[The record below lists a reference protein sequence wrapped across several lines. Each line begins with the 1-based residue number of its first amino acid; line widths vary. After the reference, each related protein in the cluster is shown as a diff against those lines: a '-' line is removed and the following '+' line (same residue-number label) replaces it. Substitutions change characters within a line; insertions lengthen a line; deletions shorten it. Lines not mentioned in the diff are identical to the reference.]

1 LEEVKKMKIE
11 GTHNFIG
18 PREAVWDMFYDPQVL
33 ASALPGAQKMDM
45 VNENEYKFDMNVR
58 VGPVSGAFSGEMQL
72 ENVVKP
78 TSLTLKGGGKGA
90 PGFLN
95 GIGNVKFDEQ
105 EDGTTLMSYEGEVN
119 IGGALASVGQRM
131 IDSVAKSMI
140 RSGFATLD
148 AALAARLEAKAT
160 GTEVDFKAPTEAEFA
175 KSVAKDMVGGLTNT
189 AETKLVLYIVP
200 LVVVL
205 ILAAFLLSRCSGG

>member
-1 LEEVKKMKIE
+1 MKIE
-11 GTHNFIG
+11 GTHVFNG
-18 PREAVWDMFYDPQVL
+18 PREDVWDMFYDPNVL
-33 ASALPGAQKMDM
+33 ASALPGAQKMEM

-58 VGPVSGAFSGEMQL
+58 VGPVSGAFTGEMQL

-78 TSLTLKGGGKGA
+78 DSLTLKGGGKGA

-95 GIGNVKFDEQ
+95 GVGNVRFMEQ
-105 EDGTTLMSYEGEVN
+105 EDATTLMEYDGEVN

-140 RSGFATLD
+140 RTGFETLD
-148 AALAARLEAKAT
+148 KALAARLVAKESGAEA
-160 GTEVDFKAPTEAEFA
+160 VDFKAPTEAQFA
-175 KSVAKDMVGGLTNT
+175 KDVAKDVAKDMVNLSNWS

-200 LVVVL
+200 VIAVIIL
-205 ILAAFLLSRCSGG
+205 IAVILKGCGA